1 MCRMLFSWETL
12 FRRKL
17 MMGVSEELC
26 ADPAIAVLRK
36 NKKTEDQKTMTKSN
50 NGLRKYVPATPPPPS
65 RDSLS
70 ALTMAAAFIFVMS
83 FLTI

>member
-1 MCRMLFSWETL
+1 
-12 FRRKL
+12 

-36 NKKTEDQKTMTKSN
+36 NKKAEVQKTMTKSN

-70 ALTMAAAFIFVMS
+70 ALTMASTFIFVMS

>member
-1 MCRMLFSWETL
+1 MFRMLFSWETL

-70 ALTMAAAFIFVMS
+70 ALTMASTFIFVMS

>member
-1 MCRMLFSWETL
+1 MFRMLFSWETL

-17 MMGVSEELC
+17 MQGVSEELC

-36 NKKTEDQKTMTKSN
+36 NKKAADQKTMTKSN

-70 ALTMAAAFIFVMS
+70 ALTMASTFIFVMS

>member
-1 MCRMLFSWETL
+1 MFRMLFSWETL

-36 NKKTEDQKTMTKSN
+36 NKKAEDQKTMTKSN

>member
-1 MCRMLFSWETL
+1 
-12 FRRKL
+12 

-36 NKKTEDQKTMTKSN
+36 NKKTEDQKAMTKSN

-70 ALTMAAAFIFVMS
+70 ALTMASTFIFVMS

>member
-1 MCRMLFSWETL
+1 
-12 FRRKL
+12 

-36 NKKTEDQKTMTKSN
+36 NKKAEDQKTMTKSN

-65 RDSLS
+65 SD
-70 ALTMAAAFIFVMS
+70 
-83 FLTI
+83 

>member
-36 NKKTEDQKTMTKSN
+36 NKKAADQKTMTKSN